1 MNPFRI
7 DLQISIIGEFGKY
20 QAINVAL
27 MAFTG
32 FIFSWLNFENKFLVS
47 EVDFWCAKVCFIIYN
62 DGSAVLKET
71 SRHEMFIDHI
81 WLYFW
86 VRV

>member
-1 MNPFRI
+1 MTTFRI

-47 EVDFWCAKVCFIIYN
+47 EVDYWCAKVI
-62 DGSAVLKET
+62 V
-71 SRHEMFIDHI
+71 
-81 WLYFW
+81 
-86 VRV
+86 